1 MSKTGDKLKKIA
13 KSKEKHNKIPIKA
26 TELHQQ
32 STDNETPVF
41 SFKHVCDKYCQ
52 LSNWQKQELSLLI
65 GTFKTMESL
74 YWKDVRRSA
83 GLNMKPVTDSIV
95 YPLPHTVPAD
105 ATIQEVKVDDGK
117 RLFGYRAGR
126 VFCIIWFDRNHEVI
140 PYHKPKKKRKSV

>member
-1 MSKTGDKLKKIA
+1 MSRASDKLKNIA
-13 KSKEKHNKIPIKA
+13 KGNKKNNKIPAKA
-26 TELHQQ
+26 TELHKQ

-41 SFKHVCDKYCQ
+41 SFKHVCENHCQ
-52 LSNWQKQELSLLI
+52 LSEWQKQELSILI
-65 GTFKTMESL
+65 GTFKAMENL
-74 YWKDVRRSA
+74 CWKDVRKSA

-95 YPLPHTVPAD
+95 YSLPHSVPSD

-140 PYHKPKKKRKSV
+140 PYHKAKRKRKSV